1 MTNAAIRC
9 GAVSPSFLSYLF
21 GRNQQC
27 TIEWIDDA
35 SHEGAAVLAAKLAAY
50 KATTVES
57 RFR

>member
-9 GAVSPSFLSYLF
+9 GAVSQSLLRHLF

-27 TIEWIDDA
+27 AVEWIDDPC
-35 SHEGAAVLAAKLAAY
+35 HEGAAVLAAKLAAY